1 MRQLLLCRRVALRF
15 LSSSFASMNKVSR
28 EIIRFHFTVSQ
39 LHPCTVK
46 TANTLLILHGMS
58 ANWRHHQLETN
69 PPNKGNKPWCMLCV
83 VLSLIG
89 TMQMEFLLRASMSF
103 VWVVTSV
110 CGVHGC
116 QTNSTSSIKQHQRAT
131 LKHIIVQSILETSSF
146 SDPNFE
152 GTNSRLLNPC
162 QCYNCILKRV
172 VRGQGH
178 EFSLPFPLCSFV
190 VLKHFAAL
198 KKCDFLVAFKTCWEI
213 MLVHVVSVSVSK
225 KNE

>member
-1 MRQLLLCRRVALRF
+1 MQTGDITN
-15 LSSSFASMNKVSR
+15 SK
-28 EIIRFHFTVSQ
+28 Q
-39 LHPCTVK
+39 
-46 TANTLLILHGMS
+46 TLPTRATSH
-58 ANWRHHQLETN
+58 
-69 PPNKGNKPWCMLCV
+69 
-83 VLSLIG
+83 G